1 VLHCRALAA
10 RSLDVSVF
18 SCPIRIYWE
27 DTDAGGIVYYANY
40 FRFMERA
47 RTEWLRS
54 LGVEQES
61 LRREHS
67 VMFVVVNAAAEF
79 LRPARYADMLQVSC
93 LIQKATPASLTLQQ
107 EIVRDGDAQLLVS
120 GSVRVACLD
129 VANLKPRIMPSW
141 LSDLLAVPTRDRA
154 GGIR

>member
-1 VLHCRALAA
+1 M
-10 RSLDVSVF
+10 SVF

-54 LGVEQES
+54 LGVEQEV

-67 VMFVVVNAAAEF
+67 IMFVVVNAAAEF
-79 LRPARYADMLQVSC
+79 LQPARYADMLQASC
-93 LIQKATPASLTLQQ
+93 QVQKATPASLTFQQ
-107 EIVRDGDAQLLVS
+107 EIVRDADAQLLVS

-129 VANLKPRIMPSW
+129 AANYRPRPLPAW
-141 LSDLLAVPTRDRA
+141 LCELIAVPVRGRDRA

>member
-1 VLHCRALAA
+1 M
-10 RSLDVSVF
+10 SVF

-54 LGVEQES
+54 FGVEQES

-67 VMFVVVNAAAEF
+67 IMFVVVNAAAEF
-79 LRPARYADMLQVSC
+79 VQPARYADMLQASC
-93 LIQKATPASLTLQQ
+93 RVQKATPASLTFQQ
-107 EIVRDGDAQLLVS
+107 EIVREGDGQLLVS
-120 GSVRVACLD
+120 GTVRVACLD
-129 VANLKPRIMPSW
+129 AANHRPRALPPW
-141 LSDLLAVPTRDRA
+141 LSELITVPIRDRA